1 MRYFSLRYP
10 RFLTALLLVGSGFA
24 ASAAAQSN
32 ATTDDSS
39 DSALALDQWHY
50 VQVDSERDRWG
61 DYAEP
66 DWLRYFGLDTG
77 DLNGDGYGDLLAGR
91 HVYLSPGGDLTGDW
105 EKIDLG
111 LNADGLLITDVD
123 GDDQADVIAQALP
136 DVYWLEADGPD
147 AQAWTAHKVGTV
159 PATSHVNSQGF
170 TLADVIG
177 GGRPEVLIAGDGDV
191 YALQIPDNP
200 EDGAWPTLLV
210 AANTSDEGIGAGDLD
225 GDGDVDVAAGRRPEG
240 EDEPLELL
248 WWENP
253 GTETEDWTAHPVG
266 TTSHPIDRVAVSD
279 LDGDGQA
286 EIVMT
291 EERYPGPDPDANLFV
306 FSQTSEGT
314 WERQDVLTTYSL
326 NNLDVAD
333 FDGDG
338 DADLI
343 TSEHKGPDLRLLLLK
358 NDGQGGFTEH
368 ALDEGKES
376 HLGTQAADLDGDG
389 DLDLVSIGWDQ
400 EQFLHLWRNDA
411 VAEDAMG
418 GGE

>member
-1 MRYFSLRYP
+1 MRP
-10 RFLTALLLVGSGFA
+10 RSILLIALLFA
-24 ASAAAQSN
+24 GRGAAAHAQS
-32 ATTDDSS
+32 ATLPDVPS
-39 DSALALDQWHY
+39 DVQADTTLALDRWHY
-50 VQVDSERDRWG
+50 VEVDSSRDRWG

-66 DWLRYFGLDTG
+66 DWLRYFGLATG
-77 DLNGDGYGDLLAGR
+77 DVNGDGALDLLAGR

-111 LNADGLLITDVD
+111 LNVDGLLLTDVD
-123 GDDQADVIAQALP
+123 GDDHADAIGQALP
-136 DVYWLEADGPD
+136 DVYWLEADGPT
-147 AQAWTAHKVGTV
+147 AQTWTARKVGTV

-177 GGRPEVLIAGDGDV
+177 GGRPEVLIAGDGDI
-191 YALQIPDNP
+191 YALQIPDSA
-200 EDGAWPTLLV
+200 EADAWPRLRI
-210 AANTSDEGIGAGDLD
+210 AANTSDEGIGAGDVD
-225 GDGDVDVAAGRRPEG
+225 GDGDIDVAAGRRPEG

-253 GTETEDWTAHPVG
+253 GTVTANWTAHPVG
-266 TTSHPIDRVAVSD
+266 ATAHPIDRVAVAD
-279 LDGDGQA
+279 LGGDAQA

-306 FSQTSEGT
+306 FTQTPDDA

-338 DADLI
+338 DLDLI
-343 TSEHKGPDLRLLLLK
+343 TSEHKGPDLRLLLLE

-389 DLDLVSIGWDQ
+389 DLDLASIGWDQ
-400 EQFLHLWRNDA
+400 ERFLHVWRNDA
-411 VAEDAMG
+411 ITEDAL
-418 GGE
+418 EENE

>member
-1 MRYFSLRYP
+1 MKHALYLALP
-10 RFLTALLLVGSGFA
+10 FLLGSGFA
-24 ASAAAQSN
+24 LSASAQSDKP
-32 ATTDDSS
+32 ADVQPDT
-39 DSALALDQWHY
+39 ALALDQWHY
-50 VQVDSERDRWG
+50 VQVDSSRDRWG

-77 DLNGDGYGDLLAGR
+77 DVNGDGALDLLAGR
-91 HVYLSPGGDLTGDW
+91 HVYLSPGGDLTGTW

-111 LNADGLLITDVD
+111 LNVDGLLLTDVD
-123 GDDQADVIAQALP
+123 GDDQADAIGQALP
-136 DVYWLEADGPD
+136 DVYWLEAGEAD
-147 AQAWTAHKVGTV
+147 ATTWTARKVGTV

-170 TLADVIG
+170 TLADVVQ
-177 GGRPEVLIAGDGDV
+177 GGRPEVLIAGDGDI
-191 YALQIPDNP
+191 YALQIPDSA
-200 EDGAWPTLLV
+200 EAGEWPRLRV

-225 GDGDVDVAAGRRPEG
+225 GDGDLDVAAGRRPEG

-253 GTETEDWTAHPVG
+253 GTATADWTAHPVG
-266 TTSHPIDRVAVSD
+266 TTSHPIDRVAVAD
-279 LDGDGQA
+279 LDGDGQT

-306 FSQTSEGT
+306 FSRTPNAENG
-314 WERQDVLTTYSL
+314 WERRDVLTTYSL
-326 NNLDVAD
+326 NNLDAAD

-338 DADLI
+338 DLDLI
-343 TSEHKGPDLRLLLLK
+343 TSEHKGPDLRLLLLE

-368 ALDEGKES
+368 GLDEGKES

-400 EQFLHLWRNDA
+400 EQFLHVWRNDA
-411 VAEDAMG
+411 ITGNASE
-418 GGE
+418 ESE

>member
-1 MRYFSLRYP
+1 MMPY
-10 RFLTALLLVGSGFA
+10 RFVLFAAVLLVVSGFPDT
-24 ASAAAQSN
+24 SQAQT
-32 ATTDDSS
+32 APDVRPDT
-39 DSALALDQWHY
+39 ALALDRWHY
-50 VQVDSERDRWG
+50 VEVDSSRDRWG

-66 DWLRYFGLDTG
+66 EWLRYFGLDAG
-77 DLNGDGYGDLLAGR
+77 DLNGDGALDLLAGR

-111 LNADGLLITDVD
+111 LNADGLLLTDVD
-123 GDDQADVIAQALP
+123 GDDRADVIAQALP
-136 DVYWLEADGPD
+136 DVYWIEADGPE
-147 AQAWTAHKVGTV
+147 ARSWTARKVATV

-170 TLADVIG
+170 TLADVVA

-191 YALQIPDNP
+191 YALPIPDDP
-200 EDGAWPTLLV
+200 EAGDWPRLRI

-240 EDEPLELL
+240 EEEPLELL

-253 GTETEDWTAHPVG
+253 GTATADWTSHPVG
-266 TTSHPIDRVAVSD
+266 QTPHPIDRVAVSD

-286 EIVMT
+286 EIIMT

-306 FSQTSEGT
+306 FSRTSEGGDAE
-314 WERQDVLTTYSL
+314 WERRSVLTTYSL

-338 DADLI
+338 DADLV
-343 TSEHKGPDLRLLLLK
+343 TSEHKGPELRLLLLE
-358 NDGQGGFTEH
+358 NDGAGTFTEH
-368 ALDEGKES
+368 ALDRGKES

-389 DLDLVSIGWDQ
+389 DLDLVSIGWDR

-411 VAEDAMG
+411 TSREAEA
-418 GGE
+418 GE